1 MAIASGIYTVLMDGP
16 RMSLVGGPGRQTEDS
31 VAIQG
36 CKLRGSLRVDVNE
49 DEEKEHMSN

>member
-36 CKLRGSLRVDVNE
+36 CKSRGSLRVDVNE